1 MGSKSWTRH
10 GGSVTAEVVR
20 ITTGIQCIAS
30 RIPLE
35 VINEAN
41 FDLLG
46 ELLATDLVDHT
57 PRRGVPPT
65 LNEAGITT
73 FTIELTE
80 GDPVSPHGPGAT
92 PARTEVLALARNRG

>member
-1 MGSKSWTRH
+1 M
-10 GGSVTAEVVR
+10 
-20 ITTGIQCIAS
+20 TTDIRRIAS

-35 VINEAN
+35 VINEAD

-46 ELLATDLVDHT
+46 ELLATNFVDHA
-57 PRRGVPPT
+57 PRRSVPPT

-92 PARTEVLALARNRG
+92 PARAEFPGAGPERG